1 MKLTTAITGGA
12 VACMV
17 ATGALA
23 QDATWQPDRPINII
37 VPWSAGG
44 STDQVTRVVAPILEE
59 ALGTEIV
66 VVNQPGASGSTGTQA
81 ALDAP
86 RDGYTWTANAIA
98 NNATYAV
105 TGLIE
110 DTSID
115 DYRIYLHVANVP
127 VVSVN
132 ANTDFQDFPGLLEAM
147 QSAEGSVTVGTAGVN
162 SSGGMALAALREEA
176 GGDLPGARMI
186 TYDGGNPAVIAAA
199 SGEVDATT
207 QLAVEQTEMIRAGRL
222 RPLTV
227 LSDEPLEV
235 EGIDPVPPI
244 TEFMPDFEVAADY
257 FGVFIP
263 VGAPQEVYDTV
274 DRVWEEH
281 VMNSPELRAYAT
293 ERGAVFAPSYGEEA
307 LERAMPVVIHE
318 ACARVERG
326 EAVVDPSEIGID
338 CPAD

>member
-1 MKLTTAITGGA
+1 MKTCKALALMTTACLIAIPA
-12 VACMV
+12 VA
-17 ATGALA
+17 
-23 QDATWQPDRPINII
+23 QEYSWKPDRPINII

-59 ALGTEIV
+59 ALGTQIV
-66 VVNQPGASGSTGTQA
+66 VVNQPGASGSTGTKA

-110 DTSID
+110 DTSIN

-127 VVSVN
+127 LVSVN
-132 ANTDFQDFPGLLEAM
+132 NDSPYQDFTALLDAM
-147 QSAEGSVTVGTAGVN
+147 KSGSVTVGTAGIN
-162 SSGGMALAALREEA
+162 SSGGMALAAIREAA
-176 GGDLPGARMI
+176 GDELAGARMI

-207 QLAVEQTEMIRAGRL
+207 QLAVEQTEMVRAGRL
-222 RPLTV
+222 RALTV
-227 LSDEPLEV
+227 LSDSPLEV

-244 TEFMPDFEVAADY
+244 TQFMPDFPVAADF

-263 VGAPQEVYDTV
+263 TGAPQEVYDTV
-274 DRVWEEH
+274 DQVWRDH
-281 VMNSPELRAYAT
+281 VMNSDALKAYAT
-293 ERGAVFAPSYGEEA
+293 DRGAVFTPSYGEDA
-307 LERAMPVVIHE
+307 MAKAMPVVIAE
-318 ACARVERG
+318 ACARVTRN
-326 EAVVDPSEIGID
+326 EAVIAPSEIGID
-338 CPAD
+338 CPAE

>member
-1 MKLTTAITGGA
+1 MNLFSKAAAIAAVSALAVPA
-12 VACMV
+12 VA
-17 ATGALA
+17 
-23 QDATWQPDRPINII
+23 QDYSWQPDRPINII

-66 VVNQPGASGSTGTQA
+66 VVNQPGASGSTGTKS

-98 NNATYAV
+98 NNATYSI

-110 DTSID
+110 DTSIE
-115 DYRIYLHVANVP
+115 DYVIYLHVANAP

-132 ANTDFQDFPGLLEAM
+132 VDSPYQDFGQLLDAM
-147 QSAEGSVTVGTAGVN
+147 KAGDVTVGTAGVN
-162 SSGGMALAALREEA
+162 SSGGMALAAIKEA
-176 GGDLPGARMI
+176 SGEDLSGARMI

-199 SGEVDATT
+199 SGEVVATT

-222 RPLTV
+222 RALAV
-227 LSDEPLEV
+227 LSDSPLEV

-244 TEFMPDFEVAADY
+244 TDFIADFPVAADF

-263 VGAPQEVYDTV
+263 VGAPAEVYETV
-274 DRVWEEH
+274 DQVWQDH
-281 VMNSPELRAYAT
+281 MMNSEDLQSYAT
-293 ERGAVFAPSYGEEA
+293 DRGAVFAPSFGQEA
-307 LERAMPVVIHE
+307 LDKAMPVVIAE
-318 ACARVERG
+318 ACARVTRG
-326 EAVVDPSEIGID
+326 EAVVMPSEIGID
-338 CPAD
+338 CPEE

>member
-1 MKLTTAITGGA
+1 MNYVSKLAA
-12 VACMV
+12 VV
-17 ATGALA
+17 AASTIVSPVVA
-23 QDATWQPDRPINII
+23 QDYSWKPDRPINII

-59 ALGTEIV
+59 ALGTEVV

-98 NNATYAV
+98 NNATYTV

-115 DYRIYLHVANVP
+115 DYVIYLHVANAP

-132 ANTDFQDFPGLLEAM
+132 ANSEYQDFNQLLEGM
-147 QSAEGSVTVGTAGVN
+147 KQGDVTVGTAGVN
-162 SSGGMALAALREEA
+162 SSGGMALASIKEAAGEE
-176 GGDLPGARMI
+176 LSGARMI

-199 SGEVDATT
+199 SGEVVATT

-222 RPLTV
+222 RALAV
-227 LSDEPLEV
+227 LSDSALVV

-244 TEFMPDFEVAADY
+244 TDFIPDFPVAADY

-263 VGAPQEVYDTV
+263 VGAPPEVYETV
-274 DRVWEEH
+274 DQVWQDH
-281 VMNSPELRAYAT
+281 VMDSEALQAYAT
-293 ERGAVFAPSYGEEA
+293 DRGAVFSPSYGQAA
-307 LERAMPVVIHE
+307 LDKAMPVVIAE
-318 ACARVERG
+318 ACARVTRG
-326 EAVVDPSEIGID
+326 EAVVMPSEIGID
-338 CPAD
+338 CPEE